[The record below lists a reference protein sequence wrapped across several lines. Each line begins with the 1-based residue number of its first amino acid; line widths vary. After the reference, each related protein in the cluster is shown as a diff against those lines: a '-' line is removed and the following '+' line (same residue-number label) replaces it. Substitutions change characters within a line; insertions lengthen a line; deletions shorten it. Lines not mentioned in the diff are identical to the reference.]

1 MCSAFTAKGR
11 IPTNP
16 ERIMLLLLLALM
28 VWSGI
33 APADQ
38 TVWVVESV
46 WSVLAIG
53 ILLAMRRWSRF
64 SSAAYLCCWVWAVL
78 QTIGAHYT
86 FEHVPMDWLMSP
98 LGLTRNPYDRIAHFA
113 VGWFAFP
120 FAELFDRKGWARSA
134 GFAAFFAVMTTVA
147 MAGVWEIVEWLY
159 AAIDGG
165 EAGVAFLGSQG
176 DVWDAQKDILCDTL
190 GAICAAVAYWGC
202 RRLPVNAKMTTQNI

>member
-1 MCSAFTAKGR
+1 MCIYVHRRDRG
-11 IPTNP
+11 
-16 ERIMLLLLLALM
+16 LLALLLVLM
-28 VWSGI
+28 VCLGI
-33 APADQ
+33 APADR
-38 TVWVVESV
+38 TVWMVESV
-46 WSVLAIG
+46 WSVG
-53 ILLAMRRWSRF
+53 LLAVLAVTRKWFRF
-64 SSAAYLCCWVWAVL
+64 STVAYLCFGVWAVL

-98 LGLTRNPYDRIAHFA
+98 LDLTRNPYDRIAHFA

-120 FAELFDRKGWARSA
+120 LAELFDRKGWVRSA

-165 EAGVAFLGSQG
+165 EVGAAFLGSQG

-190 GAICAAVAYWGC
+190 GALCAAVSYWALRKDGQ
-202 RRLPVNAKMTTQNI
+202 RTRI

>member
-11 IPTNP
+11 IPVNP
-16 ERIMLLLLLALM
+16 ERVMLLLLLVLM

-33 APADQ
+33 APADR
-38 TVWVVESV
+38 TVWIVESV

-98 LGLTRNPYDRIAHFA
+98 LGLTRN
-113 VGWFAFP
+113 
-120 FAELFDRKGWARSA
+120 AETA
-134 GFAAFFAVMTTVA
+134 
-147 MAGVWEIVEWLY
+147 
-159 AAIDGG
+159 
-165 EAGVAFLGSQG
+165 
-176 DVWDAQKDILCDTL
+176 
-190 GAICAAVAYWGC
+190 
-202 RRLPVNAKMTTQNI
+202 